1 VTFPA
6 ALTVTFRPGT
16 SASFGNVLTL
26 GDPLNGVLGSNVLG
40 TSAAVPVNITADV
53 RQVAIRRGRD
63 RQFDTYTSGTCT
75 VELIDTNGDW
85 NPDNTSSPYFGE
97 IKPGRQLRISAAYN
111 SISAFLF
118 SGYITR
124 YQWRWEPELDANIV
138 TISAN
143 DGFRILEAGQITTVA
158 GAADGDTAGERID
171 HILAA
176 AAWPASLRDI
186 SVGGITLQ
194 ADPGEERT
202 PLAACQQVEL
212 SDIGS
217 FLIRGDGVAQ
227 FRTRAD
233 NALQATQTA
242 TVFTDD
248 PNPIG
253 PVVRYKSI
261 DVALDDSEIVNQVSA
276 ERIDGTP
283 QVFTDS
289 GSATEFFTRARSFT
303 SLLHQTDAQSLNL
316 AKQVVN
322 YRSQPAL
329 EIRSVSVEMIS
340 NDTPRI
346 TAGLTLKIGDPIV
359 VERSAVGGT
368 VSSALT
374 VQGVSHNI
382 RLGSWDTTFS
392 TAEPLG
398 FAFVLGSPQYG
409 VLGVSTL

>member
-1 VTFPA
+1 MTFPA
-6 ALTVTFRPGT
+6 ALTVTFRPGQPAT
-16 SASFGNVLTL
+16 FGNVLIL
-26 GDPLNGVLGSNVLG
+26 GDPVNGVLGSNVLG
-40 TSAAVPVNITADV
+40 ASAGIPVDITNDV
-53 RQVAIRRGRD
+53 RQLSIRRGRD

-75 VELIDTNGDW
+75 LEVVDTNGDW

-97 IKPGRQLRISAAYN
+97 IKPGRQLRVSAEYN
-111 SISAFLF
+111 TESTFLF

-143 DGFRILEAGQITTVA
+143 DGFRIFESGQITTVA
-158 GAADGDTAGERID
+158 GAGNGDTAGERINL
-171 HILAA
+171 ILDAA
-176 AAWPASLRDI
+176 QWPVSLRDI
-186 SVGGITLQ
+186 STNGITLQ

-212 SDIGS
+212 SEIGS

-233 NALQATQTA
+233 NALQAIQTP

-253 PVVRYKSI
+253 PVVRYKNI
-261 DVALDDSEIVNQVSA
+261 DVALDDNEIVNQVSA
-276 ERIDGTP
+276 ERIGGTP

-289 GSATEFFTRARSFT
+289 ASATEFFTRARSFT
-303 SLLHQTDAQSLNL
+303 DLLHQTDTQSLAL

-346 TAGLTLKIGDPIV
+346 TAGLNLKIGDPIL

-374 VQGVSHNI
+374 VQGVQHNI

-398 FAFVLGSPQYG
+398 FAFVLGSSQYG